1 MARRN
6 CFAIASPRAGETS
19 STAVVNVLVP
29 EAPPNGD
36 KSSSSHGRGP
46 GQPSVPLTPCVSTSF
61 TLFHLNP
68 QGLSCPPESLGK
80 VNALL
85 CSLSFVDFVAIT
97 ETWLDRRTELCS
109 LTRYHNVS
117 RLDRRCGIRTDRGG
131 IAFYVREGL
140 QDSVVHIGDSEVD
153 ERSWH
158 VIHANSGQILVCV
171 WYRRP
176 MDGEVSSIRRFEM
189 EFEKY
194 SHLGVSFLAV
204 GDFNVHNKSWL
215 SFSSHDSPEGTELEH
230 VCCSHGFRQHV
241 NAPTRGAHLLDL
253 VLSDFQSGVTCRVTP
268 GIHDKDHRGV
278 LTKVAMEIPCT
289 EPVKR
294 RVYRYGKANWDQLR
308 GSLLAYDWTQH
319 MDGSSDQAAI
329 GITSAILRIVSENI
343 PSCWITD
350 KIYAHPWLNQECQL
364 ALERKNAAEGTADFI
379 RLRDACSQTFLKAR
393 GEYVAKTKGILKS
406 MSPSSRSW
414 WKLSGSLLAR
424 AGTRENI
431 PPLQRPDDSWA
442 LTAEEK
448 AEELSRVFKS
458 KSLLPPAVSN
468 EYSPLPARATDGM
481 RPGFLRLR
489 VRHVLKI
496 LENLDESSGTGPDL
510 LPARI
515 LKRMASALALPVT
528 LLARKLLR
536 DRRWPACWR
545 EHWIHAI
552 FKKGE
557 RALGKN
563 YRGVHLTPQLPK
575 VVERAIATLFV
586 PWMEAN
592 GAFGP
597 HQYAYTKG
605 MGYKDTLAVNVCNWI
620 LLLELGFLVGVY
632 CSDVSG
638 AFDRVSRDRLL
649 DKLVTLGLH
658 EDVLGFLA
666 SWLEDRSSRVVLGGK
681 FSAAEILANSVFQG
695 TVLGPRLWN
704 VFYADSRTP
713 LVKSGFTETAF
724 ADDLNC
730 WKAFRKVPCP
740 AQMHGPL
747 LTHGPMLSDLRDA
760 QRELHLWGQANQVSF
775 DPEKESFHILHRTL
789 HFGETFKVLGCL
801 FDPQLLMHAAAR
813 HVAIEGGWRL
823 QTLLRSRRFFS
834 TKELIH
840 LYKAQVLSYM
850 ESSTPGLYHAAPSV
864 LGRVDR
870 VQRRLLRELE
880 LSELEALQTHNLAPL
895 ASRRD
900 IAMLGALHKVA
911 LGTAPAQLALLFPLR
926 GIVAERENR
935 MLRYWRPL
943 HNKQLATAAKFSS
956 SDIMK
961 RSLFGLC
968 LCYNKLPQ
976 QLVDCKTVSL
986 FQKTLQK
993 GLLKYAE
1000 RRAVHGNDW
1009 ERLYSVNWRTLQR
1022 TQLDELFCL

>member
-1 MARRN
+1 
-6 CFAIASPRAGETS
+6 
-19 STAVVNVLVP
+19 
-29 EAPPNGD
+29 
-36 KSSSSHGRGP
+36 
-46 GQPSVPLTPCVSTSF
+46 
-61 TLFHLNP
+61 
-68 QGLSCPPESLGK
+68 
-80 VNALL
+80 
-85 CSLSFVDFVAIT
+85 
-97 ETWLDRRTELCS
+97 
-109 LTRYHNVS
+109 
-117 RLDRRCGIRTDRGG
+117 
-131 IAFYVREGL
+131 
-140 QDSVVHIGDSEVD
+140 
-153 ERSWH
+153 
-158 VIHANSGQILVCV
+158 
-171 WYRRP
+171 
-176 MDGEVSSIRRFEM
+176 
-189 EFEKY
+189 
-194 SHLGVSFLAV
+194 
-204 GDFNVHNKSWL
+204 
-215 SFSSHDSPEGTELEH
+215 
-230 VCCSHGFRQHV
+230 
-241 NAPTRGAHLLDL
+241 
-253 VLSDFQSGVTCRVTP
+253 
-268 GIHDKDHRGV
+268 
-278 LTKVAMEIPCT
+278 MEIPCT

-481 RPGFLRLR
+481 RLGFLRLR

-515 LKRMASALALPVT
+515 LKRLASALALPVT

-545 EHWIHAI
+545 EHWINAI

-563 YRGVHLTPQLPK
+563 YRGVHLTPQLSK

-592 GAFGP
+592 GSFGP

-713 LVKSGFTETAF
+713 LVKSGFTEMAF

-730 WKAFRKVPCP
+730 WKAFRKVHCP
-740 AQMHGPL
+740 
-747 LTHGPMLSDLRDA
+747 
-760 QRELHLWGQANQVSF
+760 
-775 DPEKESFHILHRTL
+775 
-789 HFGETFKVLGCL
+789 
-801 FDPQLLMHAAAR
+801 
-813 HVAIEGGWRL
+813 VAIEGGWRL

-834 TKELIH
+834 TKELIN

-900 IAMLGALHKVA
+900 IAMLGALHKVT